1 MISTNDFKT
10 GVTFEMDG
18 QVYQV
23 VEFMHVKPGKGS
35 AFVRSKIRNAR
46 TGAVIE
52 KTFKAGEKLPKARID
67 HRDMQY
73 LYSEGDTY
81 NLMDTENYE
90 QVGIT
95 EEQLGDAKKYLKENM
110 VISVSF
116 YNGQIIGV
124 EVPNF
129 VELVVT
135 QTDPGVKGDTAT
147 GGTKPATLESG
158 AIVQVP
164 LFVNEGE
171 MIRVDTRTGS
181 YMERVKN

>member
-10 GVTFEMDG
+10 GITFEMDG
-18 QVYQV
+18 QVFQV

-35 AFVRSKIRNAR
+35 AFVRAKVKNVR
-46 TGAVIE
+46 TGAIIE
-52 KTFKAGEKLPKARID
+52 RTFKAGEKLPKARID
-67 HRDMQY
+67 NRDMQY
-73 LYSEGDTY
+73 LYSEGEMY
-81 NLMDTENYE
+81 YLMDTQNYE
-90 QVGIT
+90 QVGIS
-95 EEQLGDAKKYLKENM
+95 EEKLGDAQKYLKENM

-116 YNGQIIGV
+116 YNGQIMGV

-158 AIVQVP
+158 AMVQVP

-171 MIRVDTRTGS
+171 MIRVDTRTGT